1 MGGSISELTVS
12 EVKDAELGG
21 DDVDSARGDDGLNRC
36 EKHAEAEGEVE
47 LLIDTDELVAPPV
60 GSARK
65 VSMIFLP
72 DE

>member
-1 MGGSISELTVS
+1 MKKG
-12 EVKDAELGG
+12 
-21 DDVDSARGDDGLNRC
+21 

-47 LLIDTDELVAPPV
+47 LLIDTGELVAPPA